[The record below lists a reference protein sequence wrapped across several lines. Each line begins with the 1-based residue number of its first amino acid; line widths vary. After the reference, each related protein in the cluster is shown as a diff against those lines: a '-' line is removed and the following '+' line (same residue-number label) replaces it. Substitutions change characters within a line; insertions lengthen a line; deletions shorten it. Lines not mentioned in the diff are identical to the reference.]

1 MLRRMIPAAT
11 RCMGRDHYLT
21 LKLRWYFAVSRAKL
35 ASATLED
42 MVEAEK
48 DMALVA
54 KTWRRILG
62 DANEEKRHVDHCLWA
77 MRKTLEEKAAAELGS
92 LEVAPAETVDLDL
105 GSDCDVGID

>member
-48 DMALVA
+48 DLAIVA
-54 KTWRRILG
+54 KTWRRIFG
-62 DANEEKRHVDHCLWA
+62 DANDEMRDVMSCLRTI
-77 MRKTLEEKAAAELGS
+77 RKGIEDKAAAELAS
-92 LEVAPAETVDLDL
+92 LEVAPAETISCDLD
-105 GSDCDVGID
+105 SDCDIEVD